1 MNVRRLIPLACA
13 LQIGLF
19 GTLLDAQRGAAPSTP
34 ARVPQPVARQMA
46 AEYRQLVEQYLHG
59 DPDSAVSVI
68 RTWQIASVEAV
79 QDVQPWDRMT
89 LRAAAMLEADAALAS
104 ARDVV
109 WVGGRPPP
117 PSQSRAYADVSARL
131 SLAIRWLELADKIK
145 PADESRFRRRWQV
158 AVGRL
163 LLWQGFD
170 QLADMILG
178 DAILLFP
185 TDPDVLLA
193 YGTARETAAV
203 SVRPGLAWLIGSAN
217 GGYGAQRER
226 GMLLDDARRYLS
238 RASTATPVS
247 PETRLRLA
255 HVRSLQHD
263 ENAARALLENL
274 KSANPP
280 PPVTYLAALM
290 LARIKERD
298 GDLKAAA
305 EIYQHAQ
312 QLLPGSQTAYVAH
325 ARALQASGRLRESVD
340 VLRGMLTRRD
350 RIADPWILYPLGL
363 DEKNTSLDALR
374 AEVQQQSRPTAA
386 EERAAETTPAN
397 AGASFEVPADAPQS
411 NDAILLDVLV
421 TRDQRLVSGL
431 TAAAFDVRHDEAPQ
445 QVELVTIDTL
455 PVDVRLVIDVN
466 GTVDGDRLARVKAG
480 ATELVTRLR
489 PADRAE
495 LLSFSDEIRLLEGLT
510 SDRQALAAAIERI
523 APDGATSRL
532 ADFGISPRHRPVLVD
547 ATFTALAL
555 PSTPGRRTLVLVYA
569 TGRDS
574 ASWLSPADVVDAA
587 ASSGTIVYAVRAPEP
602 DLVDRDRVVDAGRL
616 RSWLD
621 KEPFLLREAFLPVL
635 TDATGGE
642 VLRAVSV
649 DDLPATFASA
659 ASRFQQ
665 RYRLKYSP
673 TVKQTSGRH
682 TVEIRMKDRTMRAVA
697 KSIISRAR
705 EPR

>member
-1 MNVRRLIPLACA
+1 MNVRRLVPLACA
-13 LQIGLF
+13 LPIGLF
-19 GTLLDAQRGAAPSTP
+19 ATLLDAQRGATPPAP
-34 ARVPQPVARQMA
+34 ARVPQPVAREMA
-46 AEYRQLVEQYLHG
+46 AEYRQLVEQFLHG
-59 DPDSAVSVI
+59 DAESAVNVI

-89 LRAAAMLEADAALAS
+89 LRAAAVFETDAALAS

-109 WVGGRPPP
+109 WVGGRPLP
-117 PSQSRAYADVSARL
+117 PSQSRAYADVSSRL

-158 AVGRL
+158 ALGRL
-163 LLWQGFD
+163 LLWQGLD

-185 TDPDVLLA
+185 NDPDVLLA
-193 YGTARETAAV
+193 YGTARETAAL

-217 GGYGAQRER
+217 GGYGAQRDR

-238 RASTATPVS
+238 RASGATPAS

-255 HVRSLQHD
+255 HVRILQHD
-263 ENAARALLENL
+263 ENAARVLLEEL
-274 KSANPP
+274 KSARPP
-280 PPVTYLAALM
+280 PPVAYLAALM
-290 LARIKERD
+290 LGRIKERD

-305 EIYQHAQ
+305 ETYQNAQ

-325 ARALQASGRLRESVD
+325 AQALQASGQLRESID
-340 VLRGMLTRRD
+340 VLRSMLTRRD
-350 RIADPWILYPLGL
+350 HIADPWILYPLGL
-363 DEKNTSLDALR
+363 DEKSTSLDSLR
-374 AEVQQQSRPTAA
+374 AEIQQQSRPTAA
-386 EERAAETTPAN
+386 QERAAETTSAN
-397 AGASFEVPADAPQS
+397 AGASFEVPADARQS

-421 TRDQRLVSGL
+421 TRDQRPVSGL

-445 QVELVTIDTL
+445 QVELVSIDTL
-455 PVDVRLVIDVN
+455 PVDVRLVVDIN
-466 GTVDGDRLARVKAG
+466 GTLDGDRLARVKAA
-480 ATELVTRLR
+480 ATELVSRVR
-489 PADRAE
+489 PADRVQV
-495 LLSFSDEIRLLEGLT
+495 LSFSDDIRLIEGLT
-510 SDRQALAAAIERI
+510 NDRQALAAAIERI
-523 APDGATSRL
+523 APDGTASRL
-532 ADFGISPRHRPVLVD
+532 ADFGTSPRHRPVLVD

-555 PSTPGRRTLVLVYA
+555 PATPGRRTLVLVYA

-574 ASWLSPADVVDAA
+574 VSWLSPADVVDVA

-602 DLVDRDRVVDAGRL
+602 DLVDRDRVLDASRL
-616 RSWLD
+616 RGWLY

-635 TDATGGE
+635 TDSTGGE

-659 ASRFQQ
+659 VSRFQQ

-673 TVKQTSGRH
+673 TVKPISGRH
-682 TVEIRMKDRTMRAVA
+682 TVEIRMKDRSMHAVA
-697 KSIISRAR
+697 RAIISRAR

>member
-1 MNVRRLIPLACA
+1 MNVRRLVPLACA

-19 GTLLDAQRGAAPSTP
+19 ATLLDAQRGAAPPAP
-34 ARVPQPVARQMA
+34 ARVPQPVAREMA
-46 AEYRQLVEQYLHG
+46 GEYRQFVEQFLHG
-59 DPDSAVSVI
+59 DAESAVNVI

-79 QDVQPWDRMT
+79 QDVQPWDRMI
-89 LRAAAMLEADAALAS
+89 LRAAAMLETDAALAS

-109 WVGGRPPP
+109 WVGGRPLP

-163 LLWQGFD
+163 LLWEGFD

-193 YGTARETAAV
+193 YGTARETAAL

-217 GGYGAQRER
+217 GGYGAQRDR

-238 RASTATPVS
+238 RASTAAPAS

-255 HVRSLQHD
+255 HVRMLQHD
-263 ENAARALLENL
+263 ENAARALLEEL
-274 KSANPP
+274 KSARPP
-280 PPVTYLAALM
+280 PPVAYLAALM
-290 LARIKERD
+290 LGRIKERD

-305 EIYQHAQ
+305 ETYQDAQ
-312 QLLPGSQTAYVAH
+312 QLRSGSQTAYVAH
-325 ARALQASGRLRESVD
+325 AQALQASGRLRESID
-340 VLRGMLTRRD
+340 VLRVMLTRRD
-350 RIADPWILYPLGL
+350 HIADPWILYPLGL

-374 AEVQQQSRPTAA
+374 AEIQQQSRPTAA
-386 EERAAETTPAN
+386 QERAAETTAAN
-397 AGASFEVPADAPQS
+397 TGASFEVPADAPQS

-421 TRDQRLVSGL
+421 TRDQHPVSGL
-431 TAAAFDVRHDEAPQ
+431 TAAAFDVRHDETPQ
-445 QVELVTIDTL
+445 RVELVGIDTL
-455 PVDVRLVIDVN
+455 PVDVRLVVDIN
-466 GTVDGDRLARVKAG
+466 GTLDGDRLGRVKAA

-495 LLSFSDEIRLLEGLT
+495 LLSFSDDIRLLEGLT

-523 APDGATSRL
+523 APDRATSRV
-532 ADFGISPRHRPVLVD
+532 ADAGISPRHRPVLVD

-555 PSTPGRRTLVLVYA
+555 PATPGRRTLVLVYA

-574 ASWLSPADVVDAA
+574 ASWLSPADVIDVA

-602 DLVDRDRVVDAGRL
+602 DLVDRDRVLDGSRL
-616 RSWLD
+616 RGWLY

-635 TDATGGE
+635 TDSTGGE

-659 ASRFQQ
+659 VSRFQQ

-682 TVEIRMKDRTMRAVA
+682 TVEIRMKDRSMHAVA
-697 KSIISRAR
+697 RAIISRAR